1 MNRFLI
7 RPELGGAARCL
18 AAACSLCVL
27 KEKIELGSSLLMNY
41 EEI

>member
-7 RPELGGAARCL
+7 RPELGGGDRCL
-18 AAACSLCVL
+18 SAFSVCVL
-27 KEKIELGSSLLMNY
+27 KEKIELGSSVLMNY